1 MEFKEFLIF
10 LVCAAILI
18 SCIYSS
24 NKNRFE
30 IRKEEAYIEEVKSKN
45 DN

>member
-18 SCIYSS
+18 SCIYSA
-24 NKNRFE
+24 NRNRFE
-30 IRKEEAYIEEVKSKN
+30 IRKEDAYVEELKSKR
-45 DN
+45 